1 MGKRIINDCNTL
13 KGNIIGFNNIG
24 LLAFENGIES
34 SKNVILI
41 GGLGDTMLSLSFS
54 KGLDE
59 LCRKNNYKFIIP
71 QLRSQPNFRMHMVDE
86 DIEDIYAIVNLL
98 EGDTVL
104 IGHST
109 GCQDALLY
117 LEKHGSR
124 NIKGIILQAPVSD
137 IECLSPKAIRKN
149 AKIMSNFDQSDS
161 LYAEICGKIWLKERF
176 ESLYLR
182 NGREDLFSSYL
193 EDSCY
198 TKWRNLGTRILSVVS
213 GNDEF
218 CTKDMTSKLE
228 LMGIVK
234 VIDGADHGLTQES
247 SAETFVSMVSEFL
260 KEV

>member
-1 MGKRIINDCNTL
+1 MEKRLINVCTIL
-13 KGNIIGFNNIG
+13 KGNIVEFNDTG

-34 SKNVILI
+34 SKNIILI
-41 GGLGDTMLSLSFS
+41 GGLGDSMLSLSFS

-71 QLRSQPNFRMHMVDE
+71 QLRSQPNFRMHTVDE
-86 DIEDIYAIVNLL
+86 DIEDINCIVNLL
-98 EGDTVL
+98 EGDTIL

-117 LEKHGSR
+117 LEKYGCR

-137 IECLSPKAIRKN
+137 IECLSSEAIREN
-149 AKIMSNFDQSDS
+149 AKIISDFGQSDS
-161 LYAEICGKIWLKERF
+161 LYSEIFGRIWLKERF
-176 ESLYLR
+176 VSLYLQ

-198 TKWRNLGTRILSVVS
+198 TKWRNFETRILSIVS

-218 CTKDMTSKLE
+218 CTKDITSKLG
-228 LMGIVK
+228 LMGAVK
-234 VIDGADHGLTQES
+234 TIDGADHGLTQES
-247 SAETFVSMVSEFL
+247 SAEAFVSTVSEFL
-260 KEV
+260 KEF